1 MKKYNGIILCGGK
14 GTRIKNYTKKIP
26 KCLIKFNG
34 KPFLY
39 YQLKYL
45 KNHNIN
51 NVILSV
57 GYLSNKI
64 IKYVKKNIDFIN
76 IKIVNEKKPL
86 GTGGAVIKS
95 LKYLNNN
102 FFILY
107 GDSYLNFDIK
117 KMLKKKSISTMA
129 VYKNNNKF
137 DKSNVRMNKKA
148 IIYEKKKPDK
158 KANYIDYGVTFV
170 KKSIFKSVSSNSKFD
185 ISILYEELSKKKL
198 LKGYIVKKRFYEIGS
213 YNGIKEFKKY
223 ILKNETY

>member
-1 MKKYNGIILCGGK
+1 MSKYEAIILCGGK
-14 GTRIKNYTKKIP
+14 GTRVSKYTKKIP

-45 KNHNIN
+45 KKHNIN
-51 NVILSV
+51 NIILSV

-64 IKYVKKNIDFIN
+64 IKYVKKDINFIN

-117 KMLKKKSISTMA
+117 KLLKKKSISTMA

-137 DKSNVRMNKKA
+137 DKSNVRMNNKA

-170 KKSIFKSVSSNSKFD
+170 KKSIFKSVSSKSKFD

-198 LKGYIVKKRFYEIGS
+198 LSGYIVKKRFYEIGS